1 MLESIILGI
10 IQGITEFFPISS
22 TAHLVILP
30 WFFGW
35 EGDVSSLTFDVALHA
50 GTLVSLLVC
59 FWKDIKDILG
69 KNLRLFFLIALGTVP
84 AGLAGFY
91 LEDYV
96 AGALRDPMVIAAAL
110 VVIGWVMF
118 SSESLKGSKGLKG
131 MVVLDAVFIGLL
143 QAVALVPGVSRS
155 GITIAAGLMRG
166 MKRIEAVRFSFLLSI
181 PVIGGATVL
190 EGRKL
195 IVASEQYDLGLF
207 AVGFVASLV
216 AGVFAIK
223 FMLRYLKNHTMNAFV
238 IYRVVLAG
246 VILGWLWLGE

>member
-1 MLESIILGI
+1 MFESIILGI
-10 IQGITEFFPISS
+10 LQGITEFFPISS
-22 TAHLVILP
+22 TAHLVLLP

-50 GTLVSLLVC
+50 GTLVSLLIC
-59 FWKDIKDILG
+59 FRKDIKDLLG
-69 KNLRLFFLIALGTVP
+69 KNLRLLSLIALGTVP

-96 AGALRDPMVIAAAL
+96 AGALRDPMVIASAL
-110 VVIGWVMF
+110 VVIGGVMYA
-118 SSESLKGSKGLKG
+118 SESMKGSKSLKG

-155 GITIAAGLMRG
+155 GITISAGLMRG
-166 MKRIEAVRFSFLLSI
+166 MKRIEAVKFSFLLSI
-181 PVIGGATVL
+181 PVIAGATVL

-195 IVASEQYDLGLF
+195 VAASENYDLGLF
-207 AVGFVASLV
+207 AVGFAASLS

>member
-1 MLESIILGI
+1 MFESIILGI
-10 IQGITEFFPISS
+10 LQGITEFFPISS
-22 TAHLVILP
+22 TAHLVLLP

-35 EGDVSSLTFDVALHA
+35 EGDVNLLTFDVALHA
-50 GTLVSLLVC
+50 GTLVSLFIC
-59 FWKDIKDILG
+59 FRQDIKDLRG
-69 KNLRLFFLIALGTVP
+69 KNLRLLSLIILGTVP

-96 AGALRDPMVIAAAL
+96 AGALRNPIVIASAL
-110 VVIGWVMF
+110 VVIGGVMYA
-118 SSESLKGSKGLKG
+118 SESMKENKSLKS
-131 MVVLDAVFIGLL
+131 MVVLDAIFIGLL

-155 GITIAAGLMRG
+155 GITISAGRMRG

-181 PVIGGATVL
+181 PVIGGAGIL
-190 EGRKL
+190 EGKKL
-195 IVASEQYDLGLF
+195 IASSGNYDLSLL

-216 AGVFAIK
+216 SGVFAIK
-223 FMLRYLKNHTMNAFV
+223 FMLRYLKNHSMNAFV

>member
-10 IQGITEFFPISS
+10 IQGVTEFFPISS

-35 EGDVSSLTFDVALHA
+35 EGDLSSLTFDVALHA

-59 FWKDIKDILG
+59 LWKDIKEMLL
-69 KNLRLFFLIALGTVP
+69 KNLRLLFLVALGTVP
-84 AGLAGFY
+84 AGFAGVY

-96 AGALRDPMVIAAAL
+96 SGALRDPMVIASAL
-110 VVIGWVMF
+110 VVIGWVMYA
-118 SSESLKGSKGLKG
+118 SEGFKGKKALKG
-131 MVVLDAVFIGLL
+131 MLVLDALFIGVL

-155 GITIAAGLMRG
+155 GITISAGLMRG
-166 MKRIEAVRFSFLLSI
+166 MNRIEAVRFSFLLSI

-195 IVASEQYDLGLF
+195 IAASENYDLGLF
-207 AVGFVASLV
+207 AVGFVASMV
-216 AGVFAIK
+216 TGVFAIK